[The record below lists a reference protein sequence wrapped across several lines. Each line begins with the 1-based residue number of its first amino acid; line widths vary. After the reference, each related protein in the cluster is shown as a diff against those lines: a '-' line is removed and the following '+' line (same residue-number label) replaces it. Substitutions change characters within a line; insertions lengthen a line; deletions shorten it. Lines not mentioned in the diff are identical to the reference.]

1 MQITLLFVVLLLSSG
16 SIFATDELISIDST
30 KRTSYAIGVD
40 IGKNLAK
47 LPVSFDIP
55 RLLKGVEDAIKNN
68 ALLYTDEEMK
78 TSIEG
83 LQKALQSAAS
93 KESSE
98 SAGKNKEEGSAYL
111 KSNAKKQGVKTTP
124 SGLQYKVIT
133 LGKGKKPKATDKVK
147 VHYKGTLIDGKV
159 FDSSYDRGE
168 PISFGLDGVIR
179 GWTEGLQLMPVGS
192 KFEFAIPSDLAYG
205 DTPRPGGPIG
215 PGAVLVF
222 EVELLGIE

>member
-1 MQITLLFVVLLLSSG
+1 
-16 SIFATDELISIDST
+16 
-30 KRTSYAIGVD
+30 
-40 IGKNLAK
+40 
-47 LPVSFDIP
+47 
-55 RLLKGVEDAIKNN
+55 
-68 ALLYTDEEMK
+68 
-78 TSIEG
+78 

-98 SAGKNKEEGSAYL
+98 SAGKNKEEGAAFL
-111 KSNAKKQGVKTTP
+111 KANVKKPGVKTTP

-168 PISFGLDGVIR
+168 PISFGLDGVIK
-179 GWTEGLQLMPVGS
+179 GWTEGLQLMPTGS
-192 KFEFAIPSDLAYG
+192 KFEFVIPSELAYG
-205 DTPRPGGPIG
+205 ESPRPGGPIG
-215 PGAVLVF
+215 PNAVLVF

>member
-1 MQITLLFVVLLLSSG
+1 MRISILLLTLILASSV
-16 SIFATDELISIDST
+16 FAAGELISIDST
-30 KRTSYAIGVD
+30 KRTSYAVGVD
-40 IGKNLAK
+40 IGKNMAK
-47 LPVSFDIP
+47 LPVAFDIP
-55 RLLKGVEDAIKNN
+55 KLLKGVEDAIRGNV
-68 ALLYTDEEMK
+68 LLYTDEEMK

-83 LQKALQSAAS
+83 LQKALQSAAA

-98 SAGKNKEEGSAYL
+98 SAGKNKEVGAAYL
-111 KSNAKKQGVKTTP
+111 KANAKKPGVKTTP

-168 PISFGLDGVIR
+168 PISFGLDGVIK
-179 GWTEGLQLMPVGS
+179 GWTEGLQLMPIGS
-192 KFEFAIPSDLAYG
+192 KFEFVIPSELAYG
-205 DTPRPGGPIG
+205 DNPRPGGPIG

-222 EVELLGIE
+222 EVELLAIE